1 MFKDRAVDV
10 VSRIIGVMLKA
21 REVIV
26 KVREVQR
33 KTMMTVREDN
43 ATSWGREGRMTLEVK
58 CLPKGRE
65 FLVTLTITVLRGVML
80 RVKGIRIMLRVREF
94 GVTLKITVL

>member
-1 MFKDRAVDV
+1 
-10 VSRIIGVMLKA
+10 
-21 REVIV
+21 
-26 KVREVQR
+26 
-33 KTMMTVREDN
+33 
-43 ATSWGREGRMTLEVK
+43 MTLEVK